1 MVNTRILNAREY
13 ITLKQNINTKA
24 SPIKRTVTVF
34 EYNNNYFTLESNENG
49 KQILRVKLRR
59 GEKHFEV
66 PDFLVLGEKVVELK

>member
-1 MVNTRILNAREY
+1 MVNSRLLNAREY
-13 ITLKQNINTKA
+13 ITLKQNINLKINPTKR
-24 SPIKRTVTVF
+24 KVVLF

-66 PDFLVLGEKVVELK
+66 PEFLVLGERVIEQK